1 VTNFYATN
9 SALPG
14 AGSNATANPAGSAGA
29 TAQPRAKD
37 TGTRLQI
44 ALPAAITNS
53 YCGRVST
60 FYNSA
65 RATYCETYEP
75 ARKTI
80 AGDVWR
86 LESRMVAGRW
96 LHMAYSIK
104 GVQLN
109 IANGRFGMYDQSEIA
124 LLFDPLV
131 EKDFALALLEANP
144 GVEKLKIG
152 AHNLVYGSTRDGSVG
167 IVRVLKA

>member
-1 VTNFYATN
+1 MFEVRTVTNFYATD
-9 SALPG
+9 SLP
-14 AGSNATANPAGSAGA
+14 PAAA
-29 TAQPRAKD
+29 AQPRPRD

-44 ALPAAITNS
+44 ALPAPVTSN

-75 ARKTI
+75 PRKTI

-109 IANGRFGMYDQSEIA
+109 IANGRFGMYDQTEVP

-144 GVEKLKIG
+144 EAEKLKVG
-152 AHNLVYGSTRDGSVG
+152 AHNLVYGSTQDGSVG
-167 IVRVLKA
+167 IVRLLKG